1 MSHEDPNAK
10 PQQFLGMYRGI
21 VRNSFDPNEQGLVQV
36 EVMPMMKDIATEDLP
51 WSEPKWPLN
60 RVYVPQEGAT
70 IWVQFEAGNLYKPIY
85 EFMGMPMK
93 NLEAGDGNH
102 AHKTVDR
109 GDYADMA
116 AKADDAATDMGVTSA
131 PAYPYRDIFV
141 TPGGIVVEVDD
152 TPDNQRVLVWHPA
165 GTGLQI
171 DKTKV
176 TLKHTSGTKVTVEE
190 DGKLLAEGVAD
201 VAITAAGNVSV
212 ECVDAAIVAS
222 GNVDVGCVDA
232 QLTASG
238 NVTADVTGD
247 VTVNSENATVNANTK
262 AVVDAPAIELGAG
275 ATGAIVTTA
284 HICAFTG
291 APHPAGSSVAKAAT

>member
-1 MSHEDPNAK
+1 MSHEDPDAK
-10 PQQFLGMYRGI
+10 PEQFLGMYRGI
-21 VRNSFDPNEQGLVQV
+21 VRNSFDENQQGLVQV

-70 IWVQFEAGNLYKPIY
+70 VWVQFEAGNLYKPIY

-116 AKADDAATDMGVTSA
+116 TKADAAAADMGVESA
-131 PAYPYRDIFV
+131 PEYPYRDIFV

-201 VAITAAGNVSV
+201 VAITAAGNVNV
-212 ECVDAAIVAS
+212 ECVDAAIV
-222 GNVDVGCVDA
+222 
-232 QLTASG
+232 ASG